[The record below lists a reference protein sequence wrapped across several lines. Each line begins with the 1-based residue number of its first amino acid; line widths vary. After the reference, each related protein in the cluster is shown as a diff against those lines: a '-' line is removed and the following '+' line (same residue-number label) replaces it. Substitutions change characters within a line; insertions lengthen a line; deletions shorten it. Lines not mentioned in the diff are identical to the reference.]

1 MEAVILG
8 KINGRRIRDC
18 IETRVMGE
26 RGTRQ
31 TVKESE
37 KKKIVYGIKYENILF

>member
-37 KKKIVYGIKYENILF
+37 KKIVYGIKYENILF